1 MLENLDPVTAIRLI
15 MPLAALTGS
24 FLIYR
29 ASGAVGGRLG
39 LRLKVLAVAT
49 LFLALYGTVAAAMN
63 AGIQLFSYRDGAW
76 SVVHAIIHLTYTT
89 AMLIGFASIYHFT
102 RGDLE

>member
-1 MLENLDPVTAIRLI
+1 MLENLDPVTVIRFI
-15 MPLAALTGS
+15 MPVAAVAGS

-29 ASGAVGGRLG
+29 ASGAIGGRLG
-39 LRLKVLAVAT
+39 IRLKILAVGT
-49 LFLALYGTVAAAMN
+49 LFLALYGTLAAAMN

-89 AMLIGFASIYHFT
+89 TMLIGFASIYHFT